1 MGVAFPLP
9 CHPCTPSCCNPA
21 HKYSMNE
28 YSMNRVAL
36 LCPCSQE
43 LEAGPQKSEKG
54 YLHNRNPYCSQEL
67 EAGPQKSEN
76 DRCHE
81 PILVGF
87 RYIELLQEAQG

>member
-43 LEAGPQKSEKG
+43 LEAGPQKSE
-54 YLHNRNPYCSQEL
+54 
-67 EAGPQKSEN
+67 N